1 MAYFHDAFG
10 NAPRLGATVSSSI
23 MTMFNLTSVLFTILA
38 TVRGSKKK
46 SNPMR
51 RVVWSLYLS
60 IAAFMVLVASV
71 GLRGTGPLVTAMP
84 YYLFLLL
91 LSVALAISQAF
102 MQSGAMVIC
111 TQLSVDGTL
120 MGYLQMGQALQ
131 GVFGSVVNFVSTVM
145 AMHVEQRE
153 QGAAETRAWENASAA
168 TVVFVVTILLQV
180 GTRLCLSRAAQVP
193 SVEKHIQT
201 WETNMLSGDTET
213 SEPNAW
219 EHLLHVQKRILPWI
233 ASIFCIFLVTL
244 GIYPALTAQVRTVNP
259 HASTWLED
267 ASVFVALHIV
277 LLNVGDLI
285 GRRLPTLSPYFLIR
299 RGWIAMLAT
308 TARFAFL
315 PLFLACNIVKENGA
329 RRAWALPDA
338 AFFGLVL
345 LLGITTGCT
354 ATSVFLSGP
363 KTVDGSM
370 AHSMPPSETPA
381 GADVEYDP
389 LLDDYDPHENRDAAI
404 ASMLLAFW
412 LVMGLMAGSCFSF
425 VVLALT

>member
-1 MAYFHDAFG
+1 M
-10 NAPRLGATVSSSI
+10 SSSI
-23 MTMFNLTSVLFTILA
+23 MTVFNLASVLFTILA

-60 IAAFMVLVASV
+60 ITAFVVLVVSV
-71 GLRGTGPLVTAMP
+71 GLRGIGPLTTAMP

-91 LSVALAISQAF
+91 VSAVLAVSQAF

-131 GVFGSVVNFVSTVM
+131 GVFGSIVNFVSTVM
-145 AMHVEQRE
+145 AMQVKQRE
-153 QGAAETRAWENASAA
+153 QGAAEMRAWENANAA
-168 TVVFVVTILLQV
+168 SVVFVVTILLQV

-193 SVEKHIQT
+193 AVEKHIQT
-201 WETNMLSGDTET
+201 WEMNMLSGDDADI

-219 EHLLHVQKRILPWI
+219 EHLLDVQKRILPWI

-244 GIYPALTAQVRTVNP
+244 GVYPTLTAQVRTANS
-259 HASTWLED
+259 HASAWLED
-267 ASVFVALHIV
+267 PSVFVALHIV

-285 GRRLPTLSPYFLIR
+285 GRRLPTLSSYFLIR
-299 RGWIAMLAT
+299 RGWVAMLAT
-308 TARFAFL
+308 TARLAFL

-329 RRAWALPDA
+329 RRTWALPDV

-345 LLGITTGCT
+345 LLGITTGCN

-363 KTVDGSM
+363 KSVDGSM
-370 AHSMPPSETPA
+370 ARSVPPPETPV